1 MSPWVWDTVRS
12 EWFGFLQTFRTR
24 ASILHQGS
32 ENTKVASCCA
42 DENDDDC
49 FSLGCCC
56 CLLPSSVVE
65 IYYSNLASY
74 NGCSSKFELACWLNS
89 ACLIARFTLSSCLPS
104 LQTEWVV
111 ERGTVA
117 KMWCGRENFK
127 TVDQL
132 GSVPVK
138 GIIYGQVKNLS
149 AHYLL

>member
-32 ENTKVASCCA
+32 ENTKVAPCCA

-56 CLLPSSVVE
+56 CLLPLFRCGE

-74 NGCSSKFELACWLNS
+74 NGCSSKFELACSLNS
-89 ACLIARFTLSSCLPS
+89 ACLIARFSTLFLPAFPPDR
-104 LQTEWVV
+104 VV
-111 ERGTVA
+111 ERGTMA
-117 KMWCGRENFK
+117 NMWCGGTLTCF
-127 TVDQL
+127 
-132 GSVPVK
+132 
-138 GIIYGQVKNLS
+138 IYILDSSFSSSSKFWS
-149 AHYLL
+149 SRFPSISICS

>member
-32 ENTKVASCCA
+32 ENTKVAPCCA

-56 CLLPSSVVE
+56 CLLPLFRCGE

-104 LQTEWVV
+104 RQSSWERHTGQNVV
-111 ERGTVA
+111 RG
-117 KMWCGRENFK
+117 NFK

-138 GIIYGQVKNLS
+138 GIIYGQAKNLS
-149 AHYLL
+149 AYYLQ